1 MFPFLTLSI
10 SKVWKGKNI
19 TTKKWGKKY
28 RQSTLRREI
37 YVAFASLTW
46 DGVEDIMNVNVV
58 ERFIHTIKT
67 DNGRKEQDQDE
78 HHDKKVFRERLKRYD

>member
-1 MFPFLTLSI
+1 MWL
-10 SKVWKGKNI
+10 
-19 TTKKWGKKY
+19 
-28 RQSTLRREI
+28 
-37 YVAFASLTW
+37 FASLTW